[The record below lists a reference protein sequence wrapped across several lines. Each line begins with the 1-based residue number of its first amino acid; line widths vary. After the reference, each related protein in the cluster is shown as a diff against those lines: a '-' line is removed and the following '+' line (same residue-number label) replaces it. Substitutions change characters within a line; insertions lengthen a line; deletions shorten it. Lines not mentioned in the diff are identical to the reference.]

1 MLSIKHV
8 SRAYTLIVF
17 VMLMLL
23 VGGVIYTFT
32 YVMYVNVLYIILNKI
47 NNCIDYQTI
56 KDIICF
62 V

>member
-1 MLSIKHV
+1 
-8 SRAYTLIVF
+8 
-17 VMLMLL
+17 MLMLL